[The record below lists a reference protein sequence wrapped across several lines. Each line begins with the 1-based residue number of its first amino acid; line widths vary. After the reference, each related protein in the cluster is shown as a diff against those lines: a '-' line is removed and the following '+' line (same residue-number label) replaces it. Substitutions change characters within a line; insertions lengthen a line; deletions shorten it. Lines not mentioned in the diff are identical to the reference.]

1 MSMHS
6 YTQTSSGEM
15 VYIWRPD
22 WDKIKLLCVT
32 LLIIVV
38 FFASL
43 MVIVMTRYYAKADL
57 TDRMDALGDTIQEYL
72 FSDQETANIFPK
84 EYRSIA
90 IQMSQAKAK
99 MQHHE
104 RLLKEESARRNDLI
118 TYLAHD
124 LKTPLTSVIGY
135 LSLLS
140 EAPDMPLEQRARYT
154 NIAFEKA
161 KRLEYLINEFFD
173 ITRYNLQQIRFDI
186 APIDLTYMLIQM
198 TDEFYPLARQ
208 HGNYITLES
217 DDEMTIDGDANKL
230 ARVFNNILKNAIT
243 YSDPD
248 TEIRVSAHQSSDQV
262 TLRFT
267 SIGPTIPANKLDM
280 LFEKFFRL
288 DESRSTRTGGAGLGL
303 AIARE
308 IVERHKG
315 TIRAESQDQRT
326 TFTIILPVK
335 QTLRPVSTTT
345 QQ

>member
-1 MSMHS
+1 
-6 YTQTSSGEM
+6 
-15 VYIWRPD
+15 
-22 WDKIKLLCVT
+22 
-32 LLIIVV
+32 
-38 FFASL
+38 
-43 MVIVMTRYYAKADL
+43 
-57 TDRMDALGDTIQEYL
+57 
-72 FSDQETANIFPK
+72 
-84 EYRSIA
+84 
-90 IQMSQAKAK
+90 
-99 MQHHE
+99 
-104 RLLKEESARRNDLI
+104 
-118 TYLAHD
+118 
-124 LKTPLTSVIGY
+124 
-135 LSLLS
+135 
-140 EAPDMPLEQRARYT
+140 
-154 NIAFEKA
+154 
-161 KRLEYLINEFFD
+161 
-173 ITRYNLQQIRFDI
+173 
-186 APIDLTYMLIQM
+186 MLIQM
-198 TDEFYPLARQ
+198 TDEFYPLARH

-267 SIGPTIPANKLDM
+267 SIGPTLPADKLDM

-288 DESRSTRTGGAGLGL
+288 DKSRSTRTGGAGLGL